1 MIFVE
6 NHQDGGDRSRDRREG
21 HGCIYSLH
29 EAFLSHWDEALED
42 VEGSRELSEFPM
54 VFLGLTRLLT
64 PPIQADRL
72 ESQMRSLLEIQ
83 EGIDLCLEQR
93 DEELRQLRSQSQAD
107 GAQLA
112 VLSLQL
118 QELISSVESRAKVV
132 GRDLEEINGQFY
144 RHRGEINHLKIR
156 EKDAKEETEQL
167 KAFIVCAGHE
177 AQVFKNR
184 LDRMEENVCRCG
196 RTPSEVGEEFV
207 SSEDKGRTELSYASV
222 REDEYVAP
230 PVENSVP
237 LPIPAPAPCCLG
249 GHSTTLPA
257 LEEIT
262 EEPSFIC
269 EDLDGL
275 LREVDEGR
283 ARDLQEG
290 SSNSVVRLPPRVG
303 SEEWR
308 RLNGI
313 HQMHPG
319 PGRRAQRATRS
330 RPYIRRDTSRRLGEL
345 WSPGEPGGSSGSSTH
360 VGAGTIDTALLRG
373 DEGVPPVQSGRLGL
387 VLRGEEL
394 VRPPG
399 AELGIWVCDPL
410 EDWPL

>member
-1 MIFVE
+1 M
-6 NHQDGGDRSRDRREG
+6 RDM
-21 HGCIYSLH
+21 LK
-29 EAFLSHWDEALED
+29 
-42 VEGSRELSEFPM
+42 
-54 VFLGLTRLLT
+54 T
-64 PPIQADRL
+64 
-72 ESQMRSLLEIQ
+72 Q
-83 EGIDLCLEQR
+83 EGMEFCLEQR
-93 DEELRQLRSQSQAD
+93 DEELHQLRSQSQVD

-112 VLSLQL
+112 ALSLQM
-118 QELISSVESRAKVV
+118 QELISLVEARAKVV
-132 GRDLEEINGQFY
+132 GRDLEEINGQFD
-144 RHRGEINHLKIR
+144 RHRGEINCLKIR
-156 EKDAKEETEQL
+156 EKDAKEETKQL
-167 KAFIVCAGHE
+167 KGFIVGTGHE
-177 AQVFKNR
+177 AQAFKNR

-196 RTPSEVGEEFV
+196 RTPSKVGEEFF

-230 PVENSVP
+230 LVENSIP
-237 LPIPAPAPCCLG
+237 LLIPAPAPCCQG
-249 GHSTTLPA
+249 SHTTLSA

-275 LREVDEGR
+275 LREADEGR

-313 HQMHPG
+313 HRMRPG
-319 PGRRAQRATRS
+319 PGRRTQRATHS
-330 RPYIRRDTSRRLGEL
+330 RPYIRRDTSRCSGEL
-345 WSPGEPGGSSGSSTH
+345 RSPGRSQSDVG
-360 VGAGTIDTALLRG
+360 VGAIDTALLRG
-373 DEGVPPVQSGRLGL
+373 DEGVPPISSGRLGL

-399 AELGIWVCDPL
+399 AELGVWVCDPL
-410 EDWPL
+410 EDWSL